1 MTSKSDKK
9 RLKNDHIIF
18 VLIFSFQKKRE
29 MVGTI
34 RSNIKMGTQAICV
47 AHGTELYKVWASNL
61 Q

>member
-1 MTSKSDKK
+1 MTI
-9 RLKNDHIIF
+9 L
-18 VLIFSFQKKRE
+18 FSSYFFAFQKKKIE